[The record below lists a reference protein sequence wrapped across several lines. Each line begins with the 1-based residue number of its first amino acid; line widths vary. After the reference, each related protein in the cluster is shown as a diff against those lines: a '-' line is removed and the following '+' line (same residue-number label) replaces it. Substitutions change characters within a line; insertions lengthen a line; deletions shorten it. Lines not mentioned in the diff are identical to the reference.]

1 MPLTLMPLTTM
12 AEPGTMLT
20 RNFFVEVGWVS
31 GDAGAIYLEGGTV
44 SMGKAEE
51 AEAGIRS
58 VSKDTKT

>member
-1 MPLTLMPLTTM
+1 M

-20 RNFFVEVGWVS
+20 SNFFLEVGWVS
-31 GDAGAIYLEGGTV
+31 GDAGAIYLEDGTV
-44 SMGKAEE
+44 SMGEVEE

>member
-1 MPLTLMPLTTM
+1 
-12 AEPGTMLT
+12 MLT
-20 RNFFVEVGWVS
+20 RNFFVKVGWVS

>member
-1 MPLTLMPLTTM
+1 
-12 AEPGTMLT
+12 MLT

>member
-1 MPLTLMPLTTM
+1 MPLTLMALTTM

-20 RNFFVEVGWVS
+20 SNFFLEVGWVS
-31 GDAGAIYLEGGTV
+31 GDAGAIYLEDGTV
-44 SMGKAEE
+44 SMGEVEE